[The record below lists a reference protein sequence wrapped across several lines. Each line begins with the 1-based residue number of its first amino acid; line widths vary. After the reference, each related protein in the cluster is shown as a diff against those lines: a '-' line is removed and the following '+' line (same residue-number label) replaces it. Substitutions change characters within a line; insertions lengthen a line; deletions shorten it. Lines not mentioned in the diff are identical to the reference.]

1 MEFKTLKNRQLDIIV
16 SLWTNVCRFVLAG
29 VFIFSGFV
37 KAIDPLG
44 TTYKIQDYFEALN
57 FIPLISTVIPFGG
70 ALFIAFV
77 EFCLGVFL
85 LFGFRRRV
93 STSFVFVFMII
104 MTLLTFWLAIMNP
117 ISDCGC
123 FGDAIKLTNWQTF
136 FKNVFLLIAAV
147 SVFRWG
153 NQIRPLVSQR
163 FDWLIELYT
172 FLFIGGVMVY
182 SLRNLPVF
190 DFRPYHIGANIK
202 EGMEIPEG
210 AFPTEY
216 ETFFV
221 LEKDGKK
228 KEFTLDNYPDSTWT
242 FVDSR
247 TVVKKR
253 GYEPPIHDFSIVRH
267 DDGDDITEA
276 VLNNVSYSFL
286 LIAHQLKEA
295 DDSRVDLINELY
307 DYCIENG
314 YAFYCLTASPDEDIQ
329 YWQERTGAEYPFAIT
344 DDTTLRTIIR
354 SNPGLVLLKKGV
366 VINKWSVENIPD
378 EYQLTDK
385 LEKLSLGHINQR
397 GPVHRILLV
406 LGWFVLPLFLFSVI
420 DIVWGKYR
428 NYRKK

>member
-1 MEFKTLKNRQLDIIV
+1 MKQNQLNTII

-57 FIPLISTVIPFGG
+57 LMSLTPTIVLFIG
-70 ALFIAFV
+70 ALLIAFV

-85 LFGFRRRV
+85 LFGFRRRI
-93 STSFVFVFMII
+93 STLFVFILMII
-104 MTLLTFWLAIMNP
+104 MTLLTFWLAAVNP

-136 FKNVFLLIAAV
+136 FKNVFLLIA
-147 SVFRWG
+147 SIFVFRWG
-153 NQIRPLVSQR
+153 NLIRPLVSQR

-172 FLFIGGVMVY
+172 FLFIGGMMYY
-182 SLRNLPVF
+182 SLKNLPMF

-202 EGMEIPEG
+202 ESMEIPEG
-210 AFPTEY
+210 ESPTEY
-216 ETFFV
+216 ETFFI
-221 LEKDGKK
+221 LEKDGKQ

-253 GYEPPIHDFSIVRH
+253 GYEPLIHDFSIVRQ
-267 DDGDDITEA
+267 DDGEDITEA
-276 VLNNVSYSFL
+276 VLNDVDYSFL
-286 LIAHQLKEA
+286 LVAHQLKRA

-314 YAFYCLTASPDEDIQ
+314 YAFYCLTASPDEDIR

-354 SNPGLVLLKKGV
+354 SNPGLVLLKKGMV
-366 VINKWSVENIPD
+366 VNKWSVENIPD

-385 LEKLSLGHINQR
+385 LDKLPLGQINQR
-397 GPVHRILLV
+397 GPVHRIMLV
-406 LGWFVLPLFLFSVI
+406 LGWFVLPLFLLSMI
-420 DIVWGKYR
+420 DVGWGKYK
-428 NYRKK
+428 NYKKKQLNS

>member
-1 MEFKTLKNRQLDIIV
+1 MKKNQLNTAIG
-16 SLWTNVCRFVLAG
+16 LWTNVCRFVLAG

-57 FIPLISTVIPFGG
+57 LISLISTIVPFVGT
-70 ALFIAFV
+70 LFIAFV
-77 EFCLGVFL
+77 EFCIGVFL

-93 STSFVFVFMII
+93 STSFVFVLMIL
-104 MTLLTFWLAIMNP
+104 MTLLTLWLAVVNP

-136 FKNVFLLIAAV
+136 FKNVFLLIAAFF
-147 SVFRWG
+147 VFRW
-153 NQIRPLVSQR
+153 NNLIRPLVSHR

-172 FLFIGGVMVY
+172 FLFVSGVMGY

-210 AFPTEY
+210 KSPTKY
-216 ETFFV
+216 ETFFI
-221 LEKDGKK
+221 LEKGGEH

-247 TVVKKR
+247 TVVKKK
-253 GYEPPIHDFSIVRH
+253 GYEPLIHDFSIVRQ
-267 DDGDDITEA
+267 DDGEDITEA
-276 VLNNVSYSFL
+276 VLNNVDYSFL
-286 LIAHQLKEA
+286 LIAHQLKKA
-295 DDSRVDLINELY
+295 DDSRIDLINELY

-314 YAFYCLTASPDEDIQ
+314 YVFYCLTASPDKDIED
-329 YWQERTGAEYPFAIT
+329 WQERTGAEYPFAIT

-354 SNPGLVLLKKGV
+354 SNPGLVLMKNGI
-366 VINKWSVENIPD
+366 VINKWSVENFPD

-385 LEKLSLGHINQR
+385 LDKLPLGHVNQR
-397 GPVHRILLV
+397 ALGHRILLV
-406 LGWFVLPLFLFSVI
+406 LGCFALPLFLFSMI
-420 DIVWGKYR
+420 DVGWGKYK
-428 NYRKK
+428 NYRKRQLNS